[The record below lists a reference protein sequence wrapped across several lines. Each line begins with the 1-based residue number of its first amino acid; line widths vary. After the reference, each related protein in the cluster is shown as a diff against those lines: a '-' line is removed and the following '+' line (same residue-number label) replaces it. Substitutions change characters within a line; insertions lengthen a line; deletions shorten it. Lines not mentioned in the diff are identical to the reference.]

1 MLHDREYRVR
11 AFRLSADRLLIRG
24 AVRDQKPPNLYIV
37 DDDQPLTIHHMQID
51 LEVGFPSLEIV
62 AAAVR
67 FETHPHGG
75 CPAIIDH
82 YGGLVGLSIARGFT
96 HKVRELFGGPR
107 GCTHTTALLQA
118 MAPVAVQ
125 CFWSMDAAD
134 ARHGTGVERS
144 DVPRS
149 APRRWSTNLNT
160 CHVWAE
166 DGELVTT
173 SKPAATSG
181 SPIFIAKRAAE
192 LGLERMTS
200 GSGCTVMGCRVVNDP
215 FGLRSLGIDQA
226 RARPG
231 AKWQFHPAEYAA
243 WVADMDFPIAPVDP
257 RPVDRGGVRPM
268 WAIRSGAASAA
279 PRRP

>member
-1 MLHDREYRVR
+1 MTPSDTIFDTGSILPADHDGYGDIDDIGELDVLHDREYRVR

-51 LEVGFPSLEIV
+51 LEVAFPSLEIV

-134 ARHGTGVERS
+134 ASTTASTE
-144 DVPRS
+144 DVDDRRL
-149 APRRWSTNLNT
+149 ARWSTNLNT

-166 DGELVTT
+166 DGELVARLDAGGEFGT
-173 SKPAATSG
+173 
-181 SPIFIAKRAAE
+181 PIFIAKRAAE
-192 LGLERMTS
+192 LGLEGDDQR
-200 GSGCTVMGCRVVNDP
+200 
-215 FGLRSLGIDQA
+215 LRLN
-226 RARPG
+226 R
-231 AKWQFHPAEYAA
+231 
-243 WVADMDFPIAPVDP
+243 
-257 RPVDRGGVRPM
+257 
-268 WAIRSGAASAA
+268 
-279 PRRP
+279 

>member
-1 MLHDREYRVR
+1 VTPSDTIFDTGSILPADHDGYGDIDDIGELDVLHDREYRVR

-51 LEVGFPSLEIV
+51 LEVAFPSLEIV

-134 ARHGTGVERS
+134 ASTTASTEGVDDR
-144 DVPRS
+144 RL
-149 APRRWSTNLNT
+149 ARWSTNLNT

-166 DGELVTT
+166 DGELVARLDAGGEFGT
-173 SKPAATSG
+173 
-181 SPIFIAKRAAE
+181 PIFIAERAAE
-192 LGLERMTS
+192 LGLEGDDQR
-200 GSGCTVMGCRVVNDP
+200 
-215 FGLRSLGIDQA
+215 LRLN
-226 RARPG
+226 R
-231 AKWQFHPAEYAA
+231 
-243 WVADMDFPIAPVDP
+243 
-257 RPVDRGGVRPM
+257 
-268 WAIRSGAASAA
+268 
-279 PRRP
+279 